1 MDTNRPRLLF
11 LLVLSAAL
19 GLAGAACGSAD
30 DSVVASVGS
39 ATLSQAEFEAILVG
53 NGVEDTSVVSNE
65 VASGHIGEWIFFESW
80 IDLLAEDGTVKGPW
94 KRRGFKI
101 QPCEHDE
108 TESEATAAIALT
120 SEQITSFVLDGSGAE
135 LQGLQANLY
144 ERGIS
149 VDPRFGVFFDPTLG
163 LVGPAI
169 AETDPGSSD
178 AAGVDSAQAD
188 TQQS

>member
-39 ATLSQAEFEAILVG
+39 ATLSQAEFEAILG
-53 NGVEDTSVVSNE
+53 
-65 VASGHIGEWIFFESW
+65 
-80 IDLLAEDGTVKGPW
+80 
-94 KRRGFKI
+94 
-101 QPCEHDE
+101 EHDD
-108 TESEATAAIALT
+108 LT

-135 LQGLQANLY
+135 LHAGGLQANLY

-149 VDPRFGVFFDPTLG
+149 VDPRFGVFDPTLG

-169 AETDPGSSD
+169 SVIRDRPW
-178 AAGVDSAQAD
+178 VL
-188 TQQS
+188 